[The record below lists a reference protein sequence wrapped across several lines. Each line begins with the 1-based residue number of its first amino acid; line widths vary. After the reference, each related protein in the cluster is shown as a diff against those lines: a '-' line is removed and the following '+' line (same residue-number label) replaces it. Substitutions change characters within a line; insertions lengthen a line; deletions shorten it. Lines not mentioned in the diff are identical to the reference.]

1 MLLACRVLGAIVLSG
16 LAAATL
22 TPLPERLASRYGER
36 PRLEP
41 ADAIIVLG
49 SGLVQGSLGDPS
61 LQRVILGI
69 HLQRRGLAPLLVV
82 TGETPPAGP
91 SEPEIRAGLA
101 RDLGV
106 PPAAIVT
113 VGGVNTT
120 REEALAAGA
129 ALRPRGVRSV
139 LLVSGSLHLV
149 RARKVFEREGF
160 QVFPAPADNSLLLGS
175 VAGERLVVTQAL
187 ARELAGRLYYR
198 LAGYL

>member
-1 MLLACRVLGAIVLSG
+1 MLLACRVLGALTLSG

-22 TPLPERLASRYGER
+22 TPLPQWLTVHYGER

-41 ADAIIVLG
+41 ADAIVVLG
-49 SGLVQGSLGDPS
+49 SGLAQGSLGDPS
-61 LQRVILGI
+61 LQRVIRGI
-69 HLQRRGLAPLLVV
+69 SLQRRGLAPLLVV
-82 TGETPPAGP
+82 TGETPPTGP
-91 SEPEIRAGLA
+91 SEPEVRAGLA

-120 REEALAAGA
+120 REEAIQTGA

-139 LLVSGSLHLV
+139 LLVSSSLHLV
-149 RARKVFEREGF
+149 RARKLFEREGF
-160 QVFPAPADNSLLLGS
+160 QVFPAPAENSLGAAS
-175 VAGERLVVTQAL
+175 GERLGVTQAL
-187 ARELAGRLYYR
+187 TRELAARLYYR